1 MFSEYNKDVYEE
13 LFAMQNI
20 SRDEGEEVI
29 NTVLEYIGDSDYNLD
44 VIESLIINTFREN
57 FCDDDLV
64 EYKQT
69 IIKMLEEL

>member
-13 LFAMQNI
+13 LFALQNI
-20 SRDEGEEVI
+20 SRDEGLEVI
-29 NTVLEYIGDSDYNLD
+29 NTVLEYIGDAYYDRD
-44 VIESLIINTFREN
+44 VIESLIRNTLREN
-57 FCDDDLV
+57 FCDDDLE